1 MDQFIIQGA
10 QKLNGEVKVSGAK
23 NSVLPLMFASLLAD
37 GRHVFKNV
45 PNLQDVQFSCLLLES
60 LGMETRFS
68 NGELEIIVNRPK
80 CFEARYELVKKM
92 RASILCLGPLL
103 TRWGEAVVSI
113 PGGCAIGTRP
123 IDQHLEG
130 LIALGAHVDIEG
142 GYVRAKAKKL
152 CGAQIVFDGM
162 TVGGTENILMAAV
175 LAEGTTRIENAAK
188 EPEVEDL
195 AHYLCAMGAKIKGI
209 GTSIIEIEGV
219 EKLSPAEHTVIP
231 DRIETGTL
239 LIAGAITSGEV
250 TVQNTEPKH
259 IKSLIDVMRQCGIC
273 VSEEGKSLHV
283 SPHSGYK
290 AIDISTN
297 PYPGFPTD
305 MQAQYMSLMTQ
316 SEGTSVITENIFE
329 NRFMHV
335 PELLRMN
342 ANITSRTKVAVV
354 RGEAGGLKGAPVM
367 ATDLRAS
374 ASLVLAGLVAK
385 GETCIRRI
393 YHLDRGYERLEEKLV
408 QLGAKVLRKKGK

>member
-45 PNLQDVQFSCLLLES
+45 PDLQDVQFSRLLLES

-68 NGELEIIVNRPK
+68 KGELEIRVNRPK

-103 TRWGEAVVSI
+103 ARWGEAVVSI

-123 IDQHLEG
+123 INQHLEG
-130 LIALGAHVDIEG
+130 LMALSAHVEIEG

-162 TVGGTENILMAAV
+162 TVGGTENVLMAAV

-219 EKLSPAEHTVIP
+219 EKLSPAERTVIP

-283 SPHSGYK
+283 SSHSGYK

-374 ASLVLAGLVAK
+374 ASLVLAGLVAE

-408 QLGAKVLRKKGK
+408 QLGARVLRKKEK